1 MSDPGLRFQVL
12 GPLKAWR
19 GDTALNLGPVQQRVV
34 LAVLLMLQNRP
45 ISRPQMTSA
54 VWGDAEPS
62 SATNLLHRHIS
73 GLRRVLEPD
82 RPARAAPGQ
91 LTWTEAGYL
100 LTVPAGRVDLEIFD
114 LDVDQARRAR
124 ANGDLPAAA
133 AGLRSALA
141 LWRGPACGGLT
152 SPFLDAQRDRLGER
166 LIGIIEERVELDLA
180 IGDHTD
186 VIGELRQLIAEH
198 PLRERLHGLL
208 MLALY
213 QAGRRA
219 DALVAFQ
226 DARVL
231 LREELGV
238 DPAAPLQRL
247 HQQILTG
254 DPDLAA
260 PGYRDIPAAGD
271 AAPVAAQVADQPPV
285 PAQAADQPPVPA
297 QVPDKLPVPAQLPHS
312 MPGFSGRQAQLDQL
326 NELLPSDEH
335 DEQAAGTIVVTAIA
349 GTAGVGKTALAVH
362 WAHQVRDR
370 FPDGQLYVN
379 LRGFDPAGPAME
391 PAEAIRGFLDA
402 FSVPPQRIP
411 PDLDAQ
417 AALYRTLL
425 ADRRVLIVL
434 DNARDASQVRPLL
447 PGTPLSLVIV
457 TSRNQLLSLVATNGA
472 QPIVV
477 DLLSEGEARR
487 LLIRR
492 LGRQR
497 IVAEPSAV
505 DQIIDSCAGLPLAL
519 SIVSARASANARLPL
534 ADLAGELREARGG
547 LHALDGGDTHT
558 DIRAVFSWSYNALSP
573 PAARLF
579 RLLGLH
585 AGPDIGLPG
594 VASLFGVPVPQARAL
609 LTELTRAH
617 LLSSRGNRRFT
628 FHDLLRAYAG
638 ELAEAH
644 DSAEERRA
652 AVHRVLDHYL
662 GTAYRADE
670 LLRPSR
676 DDVITLVPSS
686 PLVTPEDLHDHREAL
701 TWFTIEYHVLL
712 AALRQAA
719 SDGFDVHTW
728 QLTWTL
734 SSFLDRSGHW
744 HEAAAVQETAL
755 EAATHLGD
763 PYAQAKSHGCLAF
776 TATRLRRYDDA
787 HAHLR
792 HALKFYQNL
801 GDQPAQ
807 ANAQRSLAWVFNQ
820 QGSYREA
827 LSHAQQA
834 FELFRAAGHRTGQAR
849 ALNAVGWFHIQLG
862 GHEIGLMHCQRA
874 LDLQREIGD
883 QYGLAETLS
892 SAAPAYQQLGRYQEA
907 VAHYQEALQ
916 LFREFGL
923 RNYEADALAY
933 LGDAHL
939 AGGNPA
945 AAIDAWDRALVI
957 LSELGHPDAS
967 LVRGKLDNL
976 AGLASLPKHR
986 GGVGDNQPRS
996 AGEAAFAS

>member
-1 MSDPGLRFQVL
+1 MSDPGMRFQVL

-34 LAVLLMLQNRP
+34 LAVLLMLQNRS
-45 ISRPQMTSA
+45 IGRQQIISA
-54 VWGDAEPS
+54 VWGEAEPS
-62 SATNLLHRHIS
+62 YATNLLHRHIS

-100 LTVPAGRVDLEIFD
+100 LTVPAGSVDLEIFD
-114 LDVDQARRAR
+114 RDVDQARRAR
-124 ANGDLPAAA
+124 TDGDLPAAA
-133 AGLRSALA
+133 EGLRSALA
-141 LWRGPACGGLT
+141 LWRGPACEGLT
-152 SPFLDAQRDRLGER
+152 SPFLDAQRDRLSER

-180 IGDHTD
+180 IGDHAD
-186 VIGELRQLIAEH
+186 VIPELRQLITEH
-198 PLRERLHGLL
+198 PLRERLHSLL
-208 MLALY
+208 MLTLY
-213 QAGRRA
+213 RSGRRA
-219 DALVAFQ
+219 DALAAFQ

-254 DPDLAA
+254 DPELAA
-260 PGYRDIPAAGD
+260 AGYRDIPAASD
-271 AAPVAAQVADQPPV
+271 AA
-285 PAQAADQPPVPA
+285 PVPA
-297 QVPDKLPVPAQLPHS
+297 QVPDQVPDQPPRPAQWPDKLPVPAQLPHS

-335 DEQAAGTIVVTAIA
+335 DAAGTIVVTAIA

-362 WAHQVRDR
+362 WAHQIRDR

-379 LRGFDPAGPAME
+379 LRGFDPAGSAME

-402 FSVPPQRIP
+402 FAVPPDRIP

-434 DNARDASQVRPLL
+434 DNARDSSQVRPLL

-457 TSRNQLLSLVATNGA
+457 TSRNQLLSLVATDGA

-477 DLLSEGEARR
+477 DLLSPGEARS
-487 LLIRR
+487 LLVRR
-492 LGRQR
+492 LGTER
-497 IVAEPSAV
+497 IAAEPAAV
-505 DQIIDSCAGLPLAL
+505 GQIIDSCAGLPLAL
-519 SIVSARASANARLPL
+519 SIVSARASANIRLPL
-534 ADLAGELREARGG
+534 ADLAEELREARGG
-547 LHALDGGDTHT
+547 LYALDGGDIHT
-558 DIRAVFSWSYNALSP
+558 NIRAVFSWSYNALSP
-573 PAARLF
+573 PTARLF

-594 VASLFGVPVPQARAL
+594 AASLIGVPVPQARAL

-617 LLSSRGNRRFT
+617 LLTSRGNKRFT
-628 FHDLLRAYAG
+628 FHDLLRAYAS
-638 ELAEAH
+638 ELAEAN
-644 DSAEERRA
+644 DPAEDRRA

-676 DDVITLVPSS
+676 DDVITLGSPS
-686 PLVTPEDLHDHREAL
+686 PLVITENLRDRHEAL
-701 TWFTIEYHVLL
+701 KWFASEYQVLL

-719 SDGFDVHTW
+719 NDGLDVHTW
-728 QLTWTL
+728 QLAWALT
-734 SSFLDRSGHW
+734 SFFGRSGRW
-744 HEAAAVQETAL
+744 HEAAAFQETAL
-755 EAATHLGD
+755 EAAKHLSD
-763 PYAQAKSHGCLAF
+763 PYAQAKSHGCLAY
-776 TATRLRRYDDA
+776 TSTGLRRYDDA
-787 HAHLR
+787 HAHLL

-801 GDQPAQ
+801 GDQPGQ
-807 ANAQRSLAWVFNQ
+807 AHALWSLAWVFDQ
-820 QGSYREA
+820 QGSYQEA

-862 GHEIGLMHCQRA
+862 DHEMGLMHCQRA

-883 QYGLAETLS
+883 HFGLADTLGS
-892 SAAPAYQQLGRYQEA
+892 IASADQHLGRHQEA

-916 LFREFGL
+916 LFREFGA
-923 RNYEADALAY
+923 RHGEADTLSC
-933 LGDAHL
+933 LGDAYL
-939 AGGNPA
+939 AYGHPA
-945 AAIDAWDRALVI
+945 AARKAWHRALAI
-957 LSELGHPDAS
+957 FFELGHPDAS
-967 LVRGKLDNL
+967 QVRGKIDNL
-976 AGLASLPKHR
+976 DDTMASLPEHR
-986 GGVGDNQPRS
+986 GAISDNQPRS
-996 AGEAAFAS
+996 SGEASFAS

>member
-1 MSDPGLRFQVL
+1 
-12 GPLKAWR
+12 
-19 GDTALNLGPVQQRVV
+19 
-34 LAVLLMLQNRP
+34 MLQNRP
-45 ISRPQMTSA
+45 ISRPQMISA

-100 LTVPAGRVDLEIFD
+100 LAVPAGRVDLEIFD

-124 ANGDLPAAA
+124 ADGDLPAAA

-141 LWRGPACGGLT
+141 LWRGPACEGLT

-180 IGDHTD
+180 TGDHAD

-260 PGYRDIPAAGD
+260 VGYRDIPAVGD
-271 AAPVAAQVADQPPV
+271 AAPVAAQVADQL
-285 PAQAADQPPVPA
+285 PVPA
-297 QVPDKLPVPAQLPHS
+297 QVADQLPVPAQVPVPAQLPHS

-326 NELLPSDEH
+326 NELLPSH
-335 DEQAAGTIVVTAIA
+335 QHAAAGTIVVTAIA

-391 PAEAIRGFLDA
+391 PADAIRGFLDA
-402 FSVPPQRIP
+402 FAVPPDRIP

-472 QPIVV
+472 KPIVV
-477 DLLSEGEARR
+477 DLLPRGEARS
-487 LLIRR
+487 LLVRR

-497 IVAEPSAV
+497 IVAEPAAV
-505 DQIIDSCAGLPLAL
+505 EQIIDSCAGLPLAL
-519 SIVSARASANARLPL
+519 SIVSARASANVRLPL

-547 LHALDGGDTHT
+547 LYALDGGDTHT
-558 DIRAVFSWSYNALSP
+558 DIRAVFSWSYNTLSP

-617 LLSSRGNRRFT
+617 LLSFRGNRRFT

-638 ELAEAH
+638 ELAEVH

-676 DDVITLVPSS
+676 DDVITLGSPS
-686 PLVTPEDLHDHREAL
+686 PLVITEDLRDRHEAL
-701 TWFTIEYHVLL
+701 KWFTSEHQVLL

-719 SDGFDVHTW
+719 NEGFDVHTW
-728 QLTWTL
+728 QLAWAF

-744 HEAAAVQETAL
+744 HEAAAFQETAL
-755 EAATHLGD
+755 EAATGLGD
-763 PYAQAKSHGCLAF
+763 PYAQAKSHGCLAY
-776 TATRLRRYDDA
+776 TSARLRRYDDA
-787 HAHLR
+787 YAHLR
-792 HALKFYQNL
+792 HALKFYQDL
-801 GDQPAQ
+801 GDQPGQ
-807 ANAQRSLAWVFNQ
+807 AHAHWILAWVFDQ
-820 QGSYREA
+820 QGSYQEA
-827 LSHAQQA
+827 LSHARQA
-834 FELFRAAGHRTGQAR
+834 LGLFRAAGHRTGQAR

-862 GHEIGLMHCQRA
+862 GDEMGLMHCQRA
-874 LDLQREIGD
+874 LDLQKEIGD
-883 QYGLAETLS
+883 QFGQAEALS
-892 SAAPAYQQLGRYQEA
+892 SIARAYQHLGRYQEA
-907 VAHYQEALQ
+907 VAHYQEARQ
-916 LFREFGL
+916 LLREFGV
-923 RNYEADALAY
+923 RNIEADFLAC

-939 AGGNPA
+939 AAGHPA
-945 AAIDAWDRALVI
+945 AAIEAWHRALAI

-967 LVRGKLDNL
+967 LVRGKLDS
-976 AGLASLPKHR
+976 LASLASPPKHR
-986 GGVGDNQPRS
+986 SGVGGNQPRS
-996 AGEAAFAS
+996 AGETAFAS

>member
-1 MSDPGLRFQVL
+1 MRFQVL
-12 GPLKAWR
+12 GPLQAWR
-19 GDTALNLGPVQQRVV
+19 GDATLKLGPVQQRVV
-34 LAVLLMLQNRP
+34 LAVLLLQQNRP
-45 ISRPQMTSA
+45 IGRQQMINA
-54 VWGDAEPS
+54 VWGEAEPRC
-62 SATNLLHRHIS
+62 AANLLHRHIS

-91 LTWTEAGYL
+91 LAWTDTGYL
-100 LTVPAGRVDLEIFD
+100 LSVPAGRLDLEIFD
-114 LDVDQARRAR
+114 REVDRAR
-124 ANGDLPAAA
+124 KARTEGDLSVAAD
-133 AGLRSALA
+133 GLRSAVA
-141 LWRGPACGGLT
+141 LWRGPACEGLT
-152 SPFLDAQRDRLGER
+152 SPCLDAQRDRLGER
-166 LIGIIEERVELDLA
+166 LIGIVEERIELDLA
-180 IGDHTD
+180 IGDHAD
-186 VIGELRQLIAEH
+186 LIPELRHLITEH
-198 PLRERLHGLL
+198 PLRERLYGLL

-213 QAGRRA
+213 RSGRRA
-219 DALVAFQ
+219 DALAAFQ

-254 DPDLAA
+254 DPELAA
-260 PGYRDIPAAGD
+260 VAYRGIPADGD
-271 AAPVAAQVADQPPV
+271 STLV
-285 PAQAADQPPVPA
+285 PAQLPH
-297 QVPDKLPVPAQLPHS
+297 KLPVPAQLPHS
-312 MPGFSGRQAQLDQL
+312 MPGFSGRRAQIDQL
-326 NELLPSDEH
+326 NELLPSDGH
-335 DEQAAGTIVVTAIA
+335 DAGGTIVVTAIA

-362 WAHQVRDR
+362 WAHQIRDR

-379 LRGFDPAGPAME
+379 LRGFDPAGSAME
-391 PAEAIRGFLDA
+391 PTEAIRAFLDA
-402 FSVPPQRIP
+402 FAVPPDRIP

-434 DNARDASQVRPLL
+434 DNARDSSQVRPLL
-447 PGTPLSLVIV
+447 PGTPLSLVVV
-457 TSRNQLLSLVATNGA
+457 TSRNQLLSLVATDGA

-477 DLLSEGEARR
+477 DLLSPGEARR
-487 LLIRR
+487 LLVHR

-497 IVAEPSAV
+497 IAAEPAAV

-519 SIVSARASANARLPL
+519 SIVSARASANIRLPL
-534 ADLAGELREARGG
+534 ADLAEELREARGG
-547 LHALDGGDTHT
+547 LYALDGGDTRT
-558 DIRAVFSWSYNALSP
+558 NIRVVFSWSYNALSP
-573 PAARLF
+573 PTARLF

-585 AGPDIGLPG
+585 GGPDIGLPG
-594 VASLFGVPVPQARAL
+594 AASLIGVPLPQARAL

-617 LLSSRGNRRFT
+617 LLTSRGDRRFT

-676 DDVITLVPSS
+676 DDVITLAPPS
-686 PLVTPEDLHDHREAL
+686 PLVITENLGDRHEAL
-701 TWFTIEYHVLL
+701 KWFTSEYQVLL

-719 SDGFDVHTW
+719 NDGFDVHTW
-728 QLTWTL
+728 QLAWALT
-734 SSFLDRSGHW
+734 SFFGRSGRW
-744 HEAAAVQETAL
+744 HEAAAVQESAL

-763 PYAQAKSHGCLAF
+763 PYAQAKSHGCLAY
-776 TATRLRRYDDA
+776 TSARLRRYDDA
-787 HAHLR
+787 HAHLL
-792 HALKFYQNL
+792 HALKFYQHL
-801 GDQPAQ
+801 GDQPGQ
-807 ANAQRSLAWVFNQ
+807 AHAHWSLAWVFDQ
-820 QGSYREA
+820 QGSYQEA

-862 GHEIGLMHCQRA
+862 GHEMGLMHCQRA
-874 LDLQREIGD
+874 HDLQKEIGD
-883 QYGLAETLS
+883 QFGQAETLS
-892 SAAPAYQQLGRYQEA
+892 SIARAYQHLGRYQEA
-907 VAHYQEALQ
+907 VAHYQEARQ
-916 LFREFGL
+916 LFREFGV
-923 RNYEADALAY
+923 RNSEADALAD

-939 AGGNPA
+939 AGGHPA
-945 AAIDAWDRALVI
+945 AAIEAWHCALAI

-976 AGLASLPKHR
+976 AGAASLPEHR
-986 GGVGDNQPRS
+986 SGVGDNQPRS
-996 AGEAAFAS
+996 AGEAAVFAP

>member
-1 MSDPGLRFQVL
+1 MSDPSLRFQVL

-34 LAVLLMLQNRP
+34 LAVLLMVQNRP
-45 ISRPQMTSA
+45 IGRQQMISA
-54 VWGDAEPS
+54 VWGEAEPS

-114 LDVDQARRAR
+114 RDVDQARRAR
-124 ANGDLPAAA
+124 TDGDLPAAA

-141 LWRGPACGGLT
+141 LWRGPACEGLT

-166 LIGIIEERVELDLA
+166 LIGIVEERVELDLA
-180 IGDHTD
+180 IGDHAD
-186 VIGELRQLIAEH
+186 VIPELRQLITEH
-198 PLRERLHGLL
+198 PLRERLHSLL

-213 QAGRRA
+213 RSGRRA
-219 DALVAFQ
+219 DALAAFQ

-254 DPDLAA
+254 DPELAA
-260 PGYRDIPAAGD
+260 AGYRDIPAAGD
-271 AAPVAAQVADQPPV
+271 AAPV
-285 PAQAADQPPVPA
+285 PAQMPAQMPA
-297 QVPDKLPVPAQLPHS
+297 QVPDPPPRPAQLPDKLPVPAQLPHS

-335 DEQAAGTIVVTAIA
+335 DAAGTIVVTAIA

-362 WAHQVRDR
+362 WAHQIRDR

-379 LRGFDPAGPAME
+379 LRGFDPAGSAME

-402 FSVPPQRIP
+402 FAVPPDRIP

-457 TSRNQLLSLVATNGA
+457 TSRNQLLSLVATDGA

-477 DLLSEGEARR
+477 DLLPSGEARS
-487 LLIRR
+487 LLVRR
-492 LGRQR
+492 LGTER
-497 IVAEPSAV
+497 IAAEPAAA

-519 SIVSARASANARLPL
+519 SIVSARASANVRLPL
-534 ADLAGELREARGG
+534 ADLAEELREARGG
-547 LHALDGGDTHT
+547 LYALDGGDIHT
-558 DIRAVFSWSYNALSP
+558 NIRAVFSWSYNALSP

-594 VASLFGVPVPQARAL
+594 AASLIGVPVPQARTL

-617 LLSSRGNRRFT
+617 LLTSRGNRRFT

-644 DSAEERRA
+644 DPAEDRRA
-652 AVHRVLDHYL
+652 AVRRVLDHYL

-676 DDVITLVPSS
+676 DDVITLVPPS

-701 TWFTIEYHVLL
+701 TWFATEYHVLL
-712 AALRQAA
+712 VALRQAA

-728 QLTWTL
+728 QLAWAL
-734 SSFLDRSGHW
+734 SSFSDRSGHW
-744 HEAAAVQETAL
+744 HEAAAFQETAL
-755 EAATHLGD
+755 EAANQLRD
-763 PYAQAKSHGCLAF
+763 PYAQAKSHGCLAY
-776 TATRLRRYDDA
+776 TTTRLRRYDDA
-787 HAHLR
+787 HAHLV
-792 HALKFYQNL
+792 HALRFYQDMA
-801 GDQPAQ
+801 DQTGQ
-807 ANAQRSLAWVFNQ
+807 AHAHRSLAWVFDQ
-820 QGSYREA
+820 QGSYQEA
-827 LSHAQQA
+827 LAHAQQA
-834 FELFRAAGHRTGQAR
+834 FELFRAAGHRRGQAR
-849 ALNAVGWFHIQLG
+849 ALSAVGWFHIQLG
-862 GHEIGLMHCQRA
+862 GHEIGLMHCQQA
-874 LDLQREIGD
+874 LDLQREIDD
-883 QYGLAETLS
+883 QVGQAETLNS
-892 SAAPAYQQLGRYQEA
+892 IASACQHLGRHQEA
-907 VAHYQEALQ
+907 VTHYQLALH
-916 LFREFGL
+916 LYGEFGA
-923 RNYEADALAY
+923 RHGEADTLSS
-933 LGDAHL
+933 LGDAYL
-939 AGGNPA
+939 ADGQPGA
-945 AAIDAWDRALVI
+945 ARKAWHRALAI
-957 LSELGHPDAS
+957 FFELGHPDAS
-967 LVRGKLDNL
+967 KVRGKIDNL
-976 AGLASLPKHR
+976 DDTMASLPR
-986 GGVGDNQPRS
+986 RRSALSDNQPRS
-996 AGEAAFAS
+996 AGEASFAS

>member
-12 GPLKAWR
+12 GPLRAWR
-19 GDTALNLGPVQQRVV
+19 GDVTLQLGPVQQRVV

-45 ISRPQMTSA
+45 IGRQQMISA
-54 VWGDAEPS
+54 VWGEAEPS
-62 SATNLLHRHIS
+62 SATNLLHRHVS

-82 RPARAAPGQ
+82 RPARAAPGL
-91 LTWTEAGYL
+91 LTWTEAGYQ
-100 LTVPAGRVDLEIFD
+100 LTVPAGSVDLEIFD
-114 LDVDQARRAR
+114 REVDRARRAR
-124 ANGDLPAAA
+124 TDGDLPVAA

-141 LWRGPACGGLT
+141 LWRGPACEGLT

-166 LIGIIEERVELDLA
+166 LTGIVEERFELDLA
-180 IGDHTD
+180 IGDHAD
-186 VIGELRQLIAEH
+186 VILELRQLITEH

-213 QAGRRA
+213 RSGRRA
-219 DALVAFQ
+219 DALAAFQ
-226 DARVL
+226 DARML

-254 DPDLAA
+254 DPELAA
-260 PGYRDIPAAGD
+260 AGDRDIPAVGD
-271 AAPVAAQVADQPPV
+271 SAPGPAQVPDRPPL
-285 PAQAADQPPVPA
+285 PA

-326 NELLPSDEH
+326 NELLPSDEP
-335 DEQAAGTIVVTAIA
+335 DAAGTIVVTAIA

-362 WAHQVRDR
+362 WAHQIRDR

-391 PAEAIRGFLDA
+391 PAEAIRAFLDA
-402 FSVPPQRIP
+402 FAVPPDRIP

-434 DNARDASQVRPLL
+434 DNARDSSQVRPLL

-457 TSRNQLLSLVATNGA
+457 TSRNQLLSLVATDGA

-477 DLLSEGEARR
+477 DLLPPGEARS
-487 LLIRR
+487 LLVRR
-492 LGRQR
+492 LGKER
-497 IVAEPSAV
+497 IEAEPAAV

-519 SIVSARASANARLPL
+519 SIVSARATANIRLPL
-534 ADLAGELREARGG
+534 ADLAEELREARGG
-547 LHALDGGDTHT
+547 LYALDGGDTRT
-558 DIRAVFSWSYNALSP
+558 NILAVFSWSYNALSP

-594 VASLFGVPVPQARAL
+594 VASLIGVPLPQARAL

-617 LLSSRGNRRFT
+617 LLTSRGHRRFT

-638 ELAEAH
+638 ELAEAN
-644 DSAEERRA
+644 DPAEDRQA

-676 DDVITLVPSS
+676 DDVITLVPPS
-686 PLVTPEDLHDHREAL
+686 PLVTPENLRDHREAL
-701 TWFTIEYHVLL
+701 TWFSTEYQVLL

-719 SDGFDVHTW
+719 NDGFDVHTW
-728 QLTWTL
+728 QLAWAL
-734 SSFLDRSGHW
+734 SSFFERSGHW
-744 HEAAAVQETAL
+744 HEAAAFQEAAL
-755 EAATHLGD
+755 EAAGHLSD
-763 PYAQAKSHGCLAF
+763 PYAQAKSHGCLAY
-776 TATRLRRYDDA
+776 TSTRLRRYDDA
-787 HAHLR
+787 EAHLLHALDLYKNLSDQPGQAHAH
-792 HALKFYQNL
+792 
-801 GDQPAQ
+801 
-807 ANAQRSLAWVFNQ
+807 RSLAWVFDQ
-820 QGSYREA
+820 QGSYQEA
-827 LSHAQQA
+827 LSHAQHA

-849 ALNAVGWFHIQLG
+849 ALSAVGWFHIQLG
-862 GHEIGLMHCQRA
+862 GHETGLMHCQRA
-874 LDLQREIGD
+874 LDLQREIDD
-883 QYGLAETLS
+883 QVGQAETLS
-892 SAAPAYQQLGRYQEA
+892 SIASAYQHLGRHQEA
-907 VAHYQEALQ
+907 VAHYQQALQ
-916 LFREFGL
+916 LFREFGA
-923 RNYEADALAY
+923 RHGEADTLAC
-933 LGDAHL
+933 LGDAYL
-939 AGGNPA
+939 ACGHSA
-945 AAIDAWDRALVI
+945 AALEVWHCALVI
-957 LSELGHPDAS
+957 LFELGHPDAS
-967 LVRGKLDNL
+967 QVHSKIDNL
-976 AGLASLPKHR
+976 TNTMASLPKLR
-986 GGVGDNQPRS
+986 GAVGGNQPRS
-996 AGEAAFAS
+996 PGETACAS

>member
-1 MSDPGLRFQVL
+1 VSDPGLRFQVL
-12 GPLKAWR
+12 GPLRAWS
-19 GDTALNLGPVQQRVV
+19 GDTALNLGPVQQRVI

-45 ISRPQMTSA
+45 IGRQQMISA
-54 VWGDAEPS
+54 VWGEAEPRY
-62 SATNLLHRHIS
+62 ATNLLHRHVS

-100 LTVPAGRVDLEIFD
+100 LTVPAGSVDLEIFD
-114 LDVDQARRAR
+114 RDVDQARRAR
-124 ANGDLPAAA
+124 ADGNLPVAAT
-133 AGLRSALA
+133 GLCSAVA
-141 LWRGPACGGLT
+141 LWRGPACEGLT

-166 LIGIIEERVELDLA
+166 LTGIVEERVELDLA
-180 IGDHTD
+180 IGDHAD
-186 VIGELRQLIAEH
+186 VILELRQLITEH

-213 QAGRRA
+213 RAGRRA

-254 DPDLAA
+254 DPELAA
-260 PGYRDIPAAGD
+260 AGYRDIPAAGD
-271 AAPVAAQVADQPPV
+271 PPPVSPRVPDQPPQHQ
-285 PAQAADQPPVPA
+285 PTQAAQW
-297 QVPDKLPVPAQLPHS
+297 PDKLPVPAQLPHS

-326 NELLPSDEH
+326 NGLLPSGH
-335 DEQAAGTIVVTAIA
+335 DPGGTIVVTAIA

-379 LRGFDPAGPAME
+379 LRGFDPAGSAME
-391 PAEAIRGFLDA
+391 PAEAIHGFLDA
-402 FSVPPQRIP
+402 FAVPPDRIP

-457 TSRNQLLSLVATNGA
+457 TSRNQLLSLVATDGA

-477 DLLSEGEARR
+477 DLLPPGEARS
-487 LLIRR
+487 LLVRR
-492 LGRQR
+492 LGTER
-497 IVAEPSAV
+497 IAAELAAA

-519 SIVSARASANARLPL
+519 SIVSARASANIRLPL
-534 ADLAGELREARGG
+534 ADLAEELREARGG
-547 LHALDGGDTHT
+547 LYALDGGDTHT
-558 DIRAVFSWSYNALSP
+558 NIRAVFSWSYNALSP
-573 PAARLF
+573 PAAQLF

-585 AGPDIGLPG
+585 AGPDIGLTSA
-594 VASLFGVPVPQARAL
+594 ASLIGVPVPQARAL

-617 LLSSRGNRRFT
+617 LLTSRGDRRFT

-644 DSAEERRA
+644 DPAEDRRA

-676 DDVITLVPSS
+676 DDVITLVPPS
-686 PLVTPEDLHDHREAL
+686 PLVTPENLRDHREAL
-701 TWFTIEYHVLL
+701 TWFSTEYHVLL

-728 QLTWTL
+728 QLAWAL
-734 SSFLDRSGHW
+734 SSFVERSGHW
-744 HEAAAVQETAL
+744 HEAAAFQEAAL
-755 EAATHLGD
+755 EAASHLSD
-763 PYAQAKSHGCLAF
+763 PYAQAKSHGCLAY
-776 TATRLRRYDDA
+776 TSTRLRRYDDA
-787 HAHLR
+787 YAHLQ
-792 HALKFYQNL
+792 HALKFYQDL

-807 ANAQRSLAWVFNQ
+807 AHAHWSLAWVFDQ
-820 QGSYREA
+820 QGSYQEA

-862 GHEIGLMHCQRA
+862 GHEMGLMHCQRA

-883 QYGLAETLS
+883 QFGQAEARS
-892 SAAPAYQQLGRYQEA
+892 SIACAYQHLGRYQEA
-907 VAHYQEALQ
+907 VAYYQEARQ
-916 LFREFGL
+916 VFREFGV
-923 RNYEADALAY
+923 RNSEADALAY

-939 AGGNPA
+939 AGGHPA
-945 AAIDAWDRALVI
+945 AAIEAWHRALAI

-967 LVRGKLDNL
+967 LVRGKLDSL
-976 AGLASLPKHR
+976 AGVASLPKHR
-986 GGVGDNQPRS
+986 SGVGDNRPRS
-996 AGEAAFAS
+996 AEKAAVAS